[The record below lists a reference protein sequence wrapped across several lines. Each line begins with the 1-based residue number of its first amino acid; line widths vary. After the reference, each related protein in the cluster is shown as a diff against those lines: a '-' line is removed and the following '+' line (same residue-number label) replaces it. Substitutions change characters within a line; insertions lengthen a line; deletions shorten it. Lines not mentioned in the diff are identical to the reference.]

1 MKRRNEMSAV
11 LSSHQELL
19 RDRARRATRDRGR
32 KEMSA
37 SRPEDLDEVVLSAR
51 AGRQL
56 HIGDTIA
63 LCVQRGGKT
72 YCVSSE
78 GFVELSCSLREVALA
93 PKPLPSALAPPATPA
108 IAPVRPKP
116 RPETQS
122 QPRPKLW
129 SKV

>member
-1 MKRRNEMSAV
+1 MSA
-11 LSSHQELL
+11 LSSSEVRDLFGTG
-19 RDRARRATRDRGR
+19 DRAPRTAASVA
-32 KEMSA
+32 KEMSTA

-78 GFVELSCSLREVALA
+78 GFVELSCSLREVALV
-93 PKPLPSALAPPATPA
+93 PQPLPSALAPPPA
-108 IAPVRPKP
+108 PAWCTDPAP
-116 RPETQS
+116 
-122 QPRPKLW
+122 
-129 SKV
+129 

>member
-1 MKRRNEMSAV
+1 MS
-11 LSSHQELL
+11 
-19 RDRARRATRDRGR
+19 T
-32 KEMSA
+32 A

-78 GFVELSCSLREVALA
+78 GFVELSCSLREVALV
-93 PKPLPSALAPPATPA
+93 PQPLPSALAPPPA
-108 IAPVRPKP
+108 PAVAPVRPKP
-116 RPETQS
+116 QPETQP

-129 SKV
+129 SKVWSKV